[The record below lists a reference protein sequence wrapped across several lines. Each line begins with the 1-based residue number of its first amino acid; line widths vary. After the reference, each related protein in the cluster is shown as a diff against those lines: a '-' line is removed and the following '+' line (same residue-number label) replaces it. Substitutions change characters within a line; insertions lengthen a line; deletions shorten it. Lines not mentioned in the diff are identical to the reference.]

1 VQPLRLHKAIQITG
15 PEALFLIQR
24 NLSASA
30 RRPVVSFDGIGY
42 DVRLLSAK
50 ELERFLDDLV
60 RIRFGRGFS
69 IH

>member
-1 VQPLRLHKAIQITG
+1 MRFHKATQITG

-24 NLSASA
+24 DLWAPA
-30 RRPVVSFDGIGY
+30 RPPVVSFDGVWY

-50 ELERFLDDLV
+50 ELEGFLDDLV
-60 RIRFGRGFS
+60 RIRLGRGFT